1 MKKDVEYGDKCVSK
15 SAFRKVLEITFC
27 PQKRIEK
34 CQDDTSYRGLMF
46 SIEIKLVEIKPA
58 VRENDDIDY
67 QDESKFTFAHGLW
80 NFSDFDAG
88 VKNIGFRKPSIFIDS
103 VFLFGSLIK

>member
-1 MKKDVEYGDKCVSK
+1 MREALQPVITMKKEFECGEKNVLEMVLRTFSK
-15 SAFRKVLEITFC
+15 SVFC

-34 CQDDTSYRGLMF
+34 CQDDTSYRSLKL

-58 VRENDDIDY
+58 VRENDDIEH

-80 NFSDFDAG
+80 NFADFDAG
-88 VKNIGFRKPSIFIDS
+88 IKNIRFR
-103 VFLFGSLIK
+103 

>member
-1 MKKDVEYGDKCVSK
+1 MKKDVEGGDKCVSK
-15 SAFRKVLEITFC
+15 VLFENFSKPLFC

-34 CQDDTSYRGLMF
+34 SQDDTSYRGLMF

-58 VRENDDIDY
+58 VRENDDIEH
-67 QDESKFTFAHGLW
+67 QDESKFIFAHGLW

-88 VKNIGFRKPSIFIDS
+88 IKNIRFR
-103 VFLFGSLIK
+103 

>member
-1 MKKDVEYGDKCVSK
+1 MKKDVEYGDKCVLKVLFENFSK
-15 SAFRKVLEITFC
+15 SLFC

-34 CQDDTSYRGLMF
+34 CQDDTSYRSLKL

-58 VRENDDIDY
+58 VRENDDIEH

-88 VKNIGFRKPSIFIDS
+88 IKKIRFR
-103 VFLFGSLIK
+103 